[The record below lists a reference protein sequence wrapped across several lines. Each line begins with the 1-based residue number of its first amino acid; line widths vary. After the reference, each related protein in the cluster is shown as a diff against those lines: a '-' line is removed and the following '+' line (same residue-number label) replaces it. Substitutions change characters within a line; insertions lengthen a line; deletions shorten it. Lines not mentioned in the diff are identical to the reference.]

1 MTWYVP
7 NGNKSE
13 RCRAKDPAH
22 CWYHVGKD
30 GKVLQHYPTPEAC
43 RKAIED
49 EAKRRNTGNK
59 RSLSK
64 AGKVTSG
71 MSREDMLKA
80 IMEENGLDEQ
90 NESKRKTAKAKSRK
104 RTQKQETEARK
115 PEEEAAKKVE
125 DKKTE
130 EKSAKKVEDKKTEEP
145 AKAEVRKPKA
155 KPARKV
161 TKRKPV
167 RKPDNRS
174 QDMLDIRKPEIT
186 GNALTD
192 QDWDID
198 LKEYEKAKEAHNASA
213 SREYRRDAEE
223 DLYDLQQVKD
233 EARRKGYDSLV
244 KNVIPETDKIGN
256 RATALKNRIDQ
267 ERKSGKD
274 SKIKSLVGKTIVFAD
289 DVTTPAG
296 KRAVKMYSTGM
307 GGHYQMHT
315 PVKILSI
322 ENDKRKR
329 GFYRVRYEIQNGD
342 FLESDEWE
350 TTFPKN
356 SLDPKSIND
365 KLYSNCQN
373 ALDLVNQ
380 NKSLEI
386 DMNDPGHHIIRYDKA
401 ADLMHVKPEK
411 IYPSDFA
418 IEFDEQK
425 CKDVINEK
433 SGPIDDKYRQTLA
446 TVVGDTTLADMSY
459 VSKEDRHSMFDSLK
473 QANPSLEGFNVFAAN
488 KDHTRYA
495 VEVENREL
503 VPYNE
508 EVGDNPNLFP
518 FAVVNAKGQYV
529 DTPVTEEDNLTRN
542 MRYMVYDKR
551 AQWER

>member
-1 MTWYVP
+1 
-7 NGNKSE
+7 
-13 RCRAKDPAH
+13 
-22 CWYHVGKD
+22 
-30 GKVLQHYPTPEAC
+30 
-43 RKAIED
+43 
-49 EAKRRNTGNK
+49 
-59 RSLSK
+59 
-64 AGKVTSG
+64 

-90 NESKRKTAKAKSRK
+90 NESKSKTAKAKSRK
-104 RTQKQETEARK
+104 RTQKQEAEVRK
-115 PEEEAAKKVE
+115 PEEEA
-125 DKKTE
+125 T
-130 EKSAKKVEDKKTEEP
+130 KKVEDKKTEEP

-161 TKRKPV
+161 AKRKPV

-174 QDMLDIRKPEIT
+174 QDMLDIHKPEIT
-186 GNALTD
+186 GNVLND
-192 QDWDID
+192 LYWNID
-198 LKEYEKAKEAHNASA
+198 LDEYEKAKEAHNAFA
-213 SREYRRDAEE
+213 SREYRRDAKD

-244 KNVIPETDKIGN
+244 KKVIPETDRIGN

-274 SKIKSLVGKTIVFAD
+274 SKIKSLVGKTIVFSD

-342 FLESDEWE
+342 FLEADEWE

-365 KLYSNCQN
+365 KLYDNCQN

-401 ADLMHVKPEK
+401 AGFMHVKPEK
-411 IYPSDFA
+411 IYPSDVA

-425 CKDVINEK
+425 CKEVINGK
-433 SGPIDDKYRQTLA
+433 YGPIDDKYRQTLA
-446 TVVGDTTLADMSY
+446 TVVGDTALADMSY

-473 QANPSLEGFNVFAAN
+473 KANPSLEGFNVFAAN

>member
-22 CWYHVGKD
+22 CRYHVGKD
-30 GKVLQHYPTPEAC
+30 GAVMQHYPSLEAC
-43 RKAIED
+43 RKAIEN

-64 AGKVTSG
+64 AGQVTSG
-71 MSREDMLKA
+71 MSREDMIKA
-80 IMEENGLDEQ
+80 ITGETVLDEQ
-90 NESKRKTAKAKSRK
+90 DEGKAKRTKSRK
-104 RTQKQETEARK
+104 KTQEAEVKK

-130 EKSAKKVEDKKTEEP
+130 EP
-145 AKAEVRKPKA
+145 AKAEARKPKA

-161 TKRKPV
+161 AKRKPA
-167 RKPDNRS
+167 RKPENRS

-186 GNALTD
+186 GNVLNDTY
-192 QDWDID
+192 WNID
-198 LKEYEKAKEAHNASA
+198 LDEYEKAKEAHNALA

-223 DLYDLQQVKD
+223 DLYDLKQVKD

-244 KNVIPETDKIGN
+244 KRVIPETDRIGN
-256 RATALKNRIDQ
+256 RATSLKNRIDQ

-329 GFYRVRYEIQNGD
+329 GFYRVRCEIQNGD

-365 KLYSNCQN
+365 KLHDNCQN
-373 ALDLVNQ
+373 ALDLVDK
-380 NKSLEI
+380 NKSEKI

-411 IYPSDFA
+411 IYPSDVA

-425 CKDVINEK
+425 CKEVLNEK
-433 SGPIDDKYRQTLA
+433 SGPIDDKYRRTLA
-446 TVVGDTTLADMSY
+446 TVVGDTALADMSY
-459 VSKEDRHSMFDSLK
+459 VSKDDRHSMFDSLK
-473 QANPSLEGFNVFAAN
+473 KANPSLEGFNVFAAN

>member
-22 CWYHVGKD
+22 CRYHVGKD
-30 GKVLQHYPTPEAC
+30 GAVMQHYPSLEAC

-64 AGKVTSG
+64 AGQVTSG
-71 MSREDMLKA
+71 MSREDMIKA
-80 IMEENGLDEQ
+80 ITGETVLDEQ
-90 NESKRKTAKAKSRK
+90 DEGKAKRTKSRK
-104 RTQKQETEARK
+104 KTQEAEVKK

-130 EKSAKKVEDKKTEEP
+130 EPDKTE
-145 AKAEVRKPKA
+145 ARKPKKPVRKVA
-155 KPARKV
+155 KRKPARK
-161 TKRKPV
+161 PE
-167 RKPDNRS
+167 NRS

-186 GNALTD
+186 GNVLNDTY
-192 QDWDID
+192 WNID
-198 LKEYEKAKEAHNASA
+198 LDEYEKAKEAYNAFG
-213 SREYRRDAEE
+213 SREYRRDADE
-223 DLYDLQQVKD
+223 DLYDLKQVKD

-244 KNVIPETDKIGN
+244 KRVIPETNRIGN
-256 RATALKNRIDQ
+256 RATSLKNRIDQ

-296 KRAVKMYSTGM
+296 KRAVKMYSTEM
-307 GGHYQMHT
+307 GGHYRMHT

-329 GFYRVRYEIQNGD
+329 GFYRVRCEIQNGD

-365 KLYSNCQN
+365 KLHDNCQN

-401 ADLMHVKPEK
+401 AELMHVKPEK

-425 CKDVINEK
+425 CKEVINERY
-433 SGPIDDKYRQTLA
+433 GPIDDKYRQTLA
-446 TVVGDTTLADMSY
+446 TVVGDTALADMSY

-473 QANPSLEGFNVFAAN
+473 KANPSLEGFNVFAAN

>member
-22 CWYHVGKD
+22 CRYHVGKD
-30 GKVLQHYPTPEAC
+30 GAVMQHYSSLEAC
-43 RKAIED
+43 RKAIEE

-64 AGKVTSG
+64 AGQVTSG

-80 IMEENGLDEQ
+80 ITGETVLDEQ
-90 NESKRKTAKAKSRK
+90 DEAERKAQRAKSRK
-104 RTQKQETEARK
+104 KTQKQEAEA
-115 PEEEAAKKVE
+115 
-125 DKKTE
+125 
-130 EKSAKKVEDKKTEEP
+130 
-145 AKAEVRKPKA
+145 RKPKA
-155 KPARKV
+155 KPVKKVAR
-161 TKRKPV
+161 RKPE
-167 RKPDNRS
+167 NRS
-174 QDMLDIRKPEIT
+174 QDMLDIHKPEIT

-244 KNVIPETDKIGN
+244 KNVIPETDRIGN

-342 FLESDEWE
+342 FLEADEWE

-365 KLYSNCQN
+365 KLHDNCQN

-401 ADLMHVKPEK
+401 ANLMHVKPEK

-425 CKDVINEK
+425 CKEVINEK
-433 SGPIDDKYRQTLA
+433 YGPIDNKYRQTLA
-446 TVVGDTTLADMSY
+446 TVVGDTALADMSY

-473 QANPSLEGFNVFAAN
+473 KANPSLEGFNVFAAN

>member
-22 CWYHVGKD
+22 CRYHVGKD
-30 GKVLQHYPTPEAC
+30 GAVMQHYSSLEAC

-64 AGKVTSG
+64 AGQVTSG
-71 MSREDMLKA
+71 MSREDMIKA
-80 IMEENGLDEQ
+80 ITGETVLDGQDE
-90 NESKRKTAKAKSRK
+90 AKAKSRK
-104 RTQKQETEARK
+104 KTRKQEAESKK
-115 PEEEAAKKVE
+115 PEEE
-125 DKKTE
+125 T
-130 EKSAKKVEDKKTEEP
+130 AKKVEDKKTEEP
-145 AKAEVRKPKA
+145 AKVKPAKKKVA
-155 KPARKV
+155 KRKPARK
-161 TKRKPV
+161 PE
-167 RKPDNRS
+167 NRS

-186 GNALTD
+186 GNVLND
-192 QDWDID
+192 LYWNID
-198 LKEYEKAKEAHNASA
+198 LDEYEEAKEAYNAFG
-213 SREYRRDAEE
+213 SREYRRDADE
-223 DLYDLQQVKD
+223 DLYDLKQVKD

-244 KNVIPETDKIGN
+244 KRVIPETDRIGN
-256 RATALKNRIDQ
+256 RATALKNRIDK

-315 PVKILSI
+315 PVRILSI

-329 GFYRVRYEIQNGD
+329 GFYRVRCEIQNGD
-342 FLESDEWE
+342 ILESDEWE

-365 KLYSNCQN
+365 KLYDNCQN
-373 ALDLVNQ
+373 ALELVNQ

-433 SGPIDDKYRQTLA
+433 YGPIDNKYRQTLA
-446 TVVGDTTLADMSY
+446 TVVGDTALADMSY
-459 VSKEDRHSMFDSLK
+459 VSKDDRHSMFDSLK
-473 QANPSLEGFNVFAAN
+473 KANPSLEGFNVFAAN

>member
-30 GKVLQHYPTPEAC
+30 GKVLQHYPSLEAC

-64 AGKVTSG
+64 AGQVTSG

-80 IMEENGLDEQ
+80 IMKENGLDEQ

-104 RTQKQETEARK
+104 KTQKQDADAKK

-130 EKSAKKVEDKKTEEP
+130 EP
-145 AKAEVRKPKA
+145 AKA
-155 KPARKV
+155 KPAKKKV
-161 TKRKPV
+161 AKRKPA

-174 QDMLDIRKPEIT
+174 QNMLDIRKPEIT

-192 QDWDID
+192 TSWDID
-198 LKEYEKAKEAHNASA
+198 LEEYEKVKEAYNAFS
-213 SREYRRDAEE
+213 SREYRRDADE
-223 DLYDLQQVKD
+223 DLYDLKQIKD
-233 EARRKGYDSLV
+233 EVRRKGYDGLV
-244 KNVIPETDKIGN
+244 KRVIPETDKIGN

-296 KRAVKMYSTGM
+296 KRAVNVHSTEIS
-307 GGHYQMHT
+307 GHYRMHT
-315 PVKILSI
+315 PAKIVSI
-322 ENDKRKR
+322 ETDKRKR
-329 GFYRVRYEIQNGD
+329 GFFRVCCRTQNGH
-342 FLESDEWE
+342 FLDSEKWE
-350 TTFPKN
+350 TTFSKD

-365 KLYSNCQN
+365 KLYDNCQN

-401 ADLMHVKPEK
+401 AGFMHVKPEK
-411 IYPSDFA
+411 IYPSDVA

-425 CKDVINEK
+425 CKEVINGK
-433 SGPIDDKYRQTLA
+433 SGPIDNKYRRTLA
-446 TVVGDTTLADMSY
+446 TVVGDAALADMSY
-459 VSKEDRHSMFDSLK
+459 VSKDDRHSMFDSLK
-473 QANPSLEGFNVFAAN
+473 KANPSLEGFNVFAAN

-508 EVGDNPNLFP
+508 EVGDHPNLFP

-529 DTPVTEEDNLTRN
+529 DTPVTEEDGNTWNR
-542 MRYMVYDKR
+542 RYMVYDRR

>member
-22 CWYHVGKD
+22 CRYHVGKD
-30 GKVLQHYPTPEAC
+30 GAVMQHYSSLESC
-43 RKAIED
+43 RKAIEE

-64 AGKVTSG
+64 AGQVTSG

-80 IMEENGLDEQ
+80 ITGETVLDEQ
-90 NESKRKTAKAKSRK
+90 DEAERKAKRAKSRK
-104 RTQKQETEARK
+104 KTQEAEGKK
-115 PEEEAAKKVE
+115 PEEETAKKVE

-130 EKSAKKVEDKKTEEP
+130 EQAKNET
-145 AKAEVRKPKA
+145 RKPKA
-155 KPARKV
+155 KPAKKKV
-161 TKRKPV
+161 ARRKPA
-167 RKPDNRS
+167 RKPENRS
-174 QDMLDIRKPEIT
+174 QNMLDIHKPEIT

-192 QDWDID
+192 QDWYID

-418 IEFDEQK
+418 IELEE
-425 CKDVINEK
+425 EK
-433 SGPIDDKYRQTLA
+433 W
-446 TVVGDTTLADMSY
+446 
-459 VSKEDRHSMFDSLK
+459 KEVMNGK
-473 QANPSLEGFNVFAAN
+473 
-488 KDHTRYA
+488 
-495 VEVENREL
+495 
-503 VPYNE
+503 
-508 EVGDNPNLFP
+508 
-518 FAVVNAKGQYV
+518 
-529 DTPVTEEDNLTRN
+529 
-542 MRYMVYDKR
+542 
-551 AQWER
+551 

>member
-30 GKVLQHYPTPEAC
+30 GKVLQHYPSLEAC

-64 AGKVTSG
+64 AGQVTSG

-104 RTQKQETEARK
+104 RTQKQEAEARK
-115 PEEEAAKKVE
+115 PEEETAKK
-125 DKKTE
+125 
-130 EKSAKKVEDKKTEEP
+130 AEDKKTEEP
-145 AKAEVRKPKA
+145 AKTDAGKPKA
-155 KPARKV
+155 KPVRKVARRKPARK
-161 TKRKPV
+161 PE
-167 RKPDNRS
+167 NRS
-174 QDMLDIRKPEIT
+174 QNMLDIRKPEIT
-186 GNALTD
+186 GNVLNDTY
-192 QDWDID
+192 WNID
-198 LKEYEKAKEAHNASA
+198 LEEYEKAKEAYNAFG
-213 SREYRRDAEE
+213 SREYRRDADE
-223 DLYDLQQVKD
+223 DLYDLKQVKD
-233 EARRKGYDSLV
+233 EARRSGYDSLV
-244 KNVIPETDKIGN
+244 KKVIPETDKIGN
-256 RATALKNRIDQ
+256 KATSLKNRIDQ

-296 KRAVKMYSTGM
+296 KRAVKTYSTGM
-307 GGHYQMHT
+307 GGHYRMHT

-322 ENDKRKR
+322 ENDKKKR
-329 GFYRVRYEIQNGD
+329 GFYRVRCEIQNGD

-365 KLYSNCQN
+365 KLHDNCQN
-373 ALDLVNQ
+373 ALDLVDK
-380 NKSLEI
+380 NKSEKI

-411 IYPSDFA
+411 IYPSDVA

-425 CKDVINEK
+425 CKEVLNEK
-433 SGPIDDKYRQTLA
+433 SGPIDNKYRQTLA
-446 TVVGDTTLADMSY
+446 TVVGDTALADMSY

-473 QANPSLEGFNVFAAN
+473 KANPSLEGFNVFAAN

-495 VEVENREL
+495 VEVENRKL